1 MYLCHVERSR
11 DISKIFPSRRKRFDS
26 LTSHSL
32 SLRPSRVWRRYFAL
46 VYLGLADHARALDYL
61 EQAQAADSQWMMYL
75 KIDRIFDPLRADR
88 RFIALMKKCHFEK

>member
-1 MYLCHVERSR
+1 
-11 DISKIFPSRRKRFDS
+11 
-26 LTSHSL
+26 
-32 SLRPSRVWRRYFAL
+32 
-46 VYLGLADHARALDYL
+46 L